1 VNALRRWPWPYL
13 LLLVGAALATARVVP
28 AFTLSPTLV
37 LALFLP
43 PLLFDAGFSMR
54 AAAIRRELPWILLLG
69 VAGAVLAAAVSFVL
83 LLAAGVASDE
93 AVTLAAILA
102 ATDPVSVFAALR
114 RLHTPERL
122 RVALEGE
129 SLANDGVAVLLF
141 VVALAVVE
149 RRVIDPPGVLG
160 LVVVQTAGGVVIG
173 VLIGLLTRR
182 ILASLPRA
190 LQIAVTVLAAYA
202 GYLLADR
209 IGASGLLA
217 VIAMSLIVGTA
228 YEPSTHHQVHRFW
241 RQLGFVMSS
250 AVFLLVGL
258 QVRLD
263 EVIRVGG
270 RLLLLVAAL
279 LLARALMV
287 LAVTVLRGDLWPWS
301 WRLALVWA
309 GLRGALSLALALG
322 VPAAVAR
329 HDEILVLVFGFVFLS
344 LVVQGLS
351 TGPVFRALGISRQTA
366 VTTVL

>member
-1 VNALRRWPWPYL
+1 
-13 LLLVGAALATARVVP
+13 
-28 AFTLSPTLV
+28 
-37 LALFLP
+37 
-43 PLLFDAGFSMR
+43 M
-54 AAAIRRELPWILLLG
+54 
-69 VAGAVLAAAVSFVL
+69 
-83 LLAAGVASDE
+83 
-93 AVTLAAILA
+93 LAAILA
-102 ATDPVSVFAALR
+102 ATDPVSVFATLR

-141 VVALAVVE
+141 VVALAVVQ

-160 LVVVQTAGGVVIG
+160 LVVFQAAGGVVIG
-173 VLIGLLTRR
+173 VGIGLLTRR
-182 ILASLPRA
+182 ILTTLPYA
-190 LQIAVTVLAAYA
+190 LQVAATVLAAYA
-202 GYLLADR
+202 AYLLADR

-217 VIAMSLIVGTA
+217 VIAMSLIVGSA

-287 LAVTVLRGDLWPWS
+287 LAVTVIRRDLWPWS

-351 TGPVFRALGISRQTA
+351 TGPVFKRLGITRQTA
-366 VTTVL
+366 VTTVI